1 MCTNENE
8 KKKDYL
14 RRYLSSK
21 MKEKELMLAIE
32 ALEVEY
38 GLKSPQLDGLP
49 HGSGGSDLSVFAVRY
64 DDVYTHLLKRLGESL
79 RIYKEISQA
88 IEASDCNETEQCIL
102 RYRYIHGY
110 TWERI
115 AVTMEYSYQWVCEL
129 HGRALQHF
137 KIPVTPDS
145 N

>member
-1 MCTNENE
+1 MCTTEND
-8 KKKDYL
+8 KKKAYL

-21 MKEKELMLAIE
+21 EREIEVRQAIE

-38 GLKSPQLDGLP
+38 GLKSPQLDGMP
-49 HGSGGSDLSVFAVRY
+49 HGSGGGDLSDFAVRY
-64 DDVYTHLLKRLGESL
+64 DKAYTYLLKRLGESL
-79 RIYKEISQA
+79 RIYREISQA
-88 IEASDCNETEQCIL
+88 IDDSDCNETEQCIL

-115 AVTMEYSYQWVCEL
+115 AVIMEYSYQWVCEL

-137 KIPVTPDS
+137 KIPLDS